1 MLNNKREKT
10 GSLPGSL
17 DSRAPLPSPLKK
29 RFSALTFFKF
39 LAYRRFLK
47 GAGVIFHR
55 REISPDQ
62 LSARDLLEDLFTRE
76 FGLQEDI
83 HTRSAP
89 NAPSE
94 AVARDGAVDSFINA
108 LFKTRDSEIT
118 PKDLLSLARRAFDDL
133 D

>member
-1 MLNNKREKT
+1 VLNNKREKT
-10 GSLPGSL
+10 DSLPGSL
-17 DSRAPLPSPLKK
+17 DSRAPLP
-29 RFSALTFFKF
+29 RGISALTLLKFFVI
-39 LAYRRFLK
+39 RRFLK
-47 GAGVIFHR
+47 GAGIIFHR

-62 LSARDLLEDLFTRE
+62 LSARDLLEDLFSGLNTRE

-83 HTRSAP
+83 HARSAP

-94 AVARDGAVDSFINA
+94 TVARDGTVDSFISA